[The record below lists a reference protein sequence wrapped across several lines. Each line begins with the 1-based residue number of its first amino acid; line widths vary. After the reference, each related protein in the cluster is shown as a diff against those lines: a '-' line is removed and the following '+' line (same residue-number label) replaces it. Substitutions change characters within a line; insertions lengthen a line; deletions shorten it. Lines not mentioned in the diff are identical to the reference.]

1 MASRKDT
8 QAFAEQQDD
17 IDETVEVLE
26 ETPKAVT
33 ESKATAPA
41 SDFITARVK
50 GTWKMYWGRETFDF
64 VDGKRYKLP
73 RELHAYL
80 VRHSNIY
87 DTV

>member
-1 MASRKDT
+1 MTSRKNT
-8 QAFAEQQDD
+8 MAFAEQQDD

-26 ETPKAVT
+26 ETPKAVIA
-33 ESKATAPA
+33 ATPTAQA
-41 SDFITARVK
+41 GDFVTARVK
-50 GTWKMYWGRETFDF
+50 GTWKMYWGRTTFEF

-73 RELHAYL
+73 RDLYDYL

>member
-8 QAFAEQQDD
+8 MAFAEQQDD

-33 ESKATAPA
+33 ESKANAQA
-41 SDFITARVK
+41 SDFVTARVK
-50 GTWKMYWGRETFDF
+50 GTWKMYWGRSTFDF

-73 RELHAYL
+73 RDLYNYL
-80 VRHSNIY
+80 VQHSNIY
-87 DTV
+87 DTL